1 MISLTLLPFNS
12 LKNIS
17 GDLTDVTSSGETEM
31 SPLITRQDQPLLS
44 PQYATQTTSTIVLPN
59 TRSKVITDQWLSS
72 ETLGHRPRS
81 YSADIPSGGG
91 RDLLSKYRLIK
102 GVISDSSEKATV
114 DESEFG
120 SKDQYTRRYSISVAR
135 EARKPRV
142 IPTPE
147 WNALGLPTN
156 SKWPEAESSDQPM
169 DLSVSRDLSKYKP
182 AYSGSNLLSVVT
194 QEELV
199 PDRHLQ
205 TSLES
210 CLNEQYQLK
219 SLPVLSPQVV
229 VDYDATSVDSS
240 SGETAMISLTDDQ
253 NVFSS
258 VNSSSR
264 SVYYMQ
270 DVPATENASG
280 KKEGEVTEDPPSPEI
295 DYSACSPVSPTNLEE
310 NTYYFSQENLGQGS
324 LSSEEV
330 QSASRAHAEFIV
342 PSSSSSMEEG
352 KCVCRICNKIFAKS
366 SHLRLHVNIHYFE
379 RPFRCDNC
387 AVSFRTKGHLQK
399 HKRSVSHYN
408 KVNMNLTFGT
418 PTVDNPRPFKCADCK
433 IAFRIHG
440 HLAKHLRSKMHIMKL
455 ECLGKL
461 PFGMYAEMERSGV
474 SLNEIDTTDCNNS
487 LESLQVMAQK
497 LYQRDPRRMR
507 WQGPEQSTIETE
519 CAMPAPTVASTLLE
533 PILPIGESIP
543 TTFDPNCST
552 IALSSLPSLTSSKHL
567 SEGNDVKNESSEVDP
582 LRIPSAYT
590 DGDSA
595 ISLSRYVISQ
605 PVTTASQETN
615 QRVEVPEN
623 DSSVSLNRSGTCH
636 MCGRLFKS
644 AKFLQVHLYSDH
656 SSVITSVSDTT
667 PPSNSSVSSVASSE
681 MNCDLC
687 GKMFPNQKALQQVR

>member
-1 MISLTLLPFNS
+1 MTDASSSIETDIGSLISRH
-12 LKNIS
+12 
-17 GDLTDVTSSGETEM
+17 E
-31 SPLITRQDQPLLS
+31 QPLLS
-44 PQYATQTTSTIVLPN
+44 PQYVPQTVSPSTLPSVRSNVL
-59 TRSKVITDQWLSS
+59 TDQWLST

-81 YSADIPSGGG
+81 YSADIPLGGG
-91 RDLLSKYRLIK
+91 KELLAKYRLVK
-102 GVISDSSEKATV
+102 GITSDASGKVTA

-120 SKDQYTRRYSISVAR
+120 SKDQFTRRYSISVAR

-142 IPTPE
+142 IQNTE
-147 WNALGLPTN
+147 WNALGLQTT
-156 SKWPEAESSDQPM
+156 STKWPETELSDQPM
-169 DLSVSRDLSKYKP
+169 DLSISRDLGKYKP
-182 AYSGSNLLSVVT
+182 AYSGGSLLSVVT
-194 QEELV
+194 QEESL

-205 TSLES
+205 SSLES
-210 CLNEQYQLK
+210 CLSDQFQLK

-229 VDYDATSVDSS
+229 VDYDASIDSS
-240 SGETAMISLTDDQ
+240 SNETPILSLAEDQ
-253 NVFSS
+253 VHFSTTTGS
-258 VNSSSR
+258 SSSR
-264 SVYYMQ
+264 SMYYVQ
-270 DVPATENASG
+270 DVPVTEGASVR
-280 KKEGEVTEDPPSPEI
+280 KEGEVSEDPPSPDI
-295 DYSACSPVSPTNLEE
+295 DYSACSPVSPTTLED
-310 NTYYFSQENLGQGS
+310 NSYYYTQENLVQGS
-324 LSSEEV
+324 TANEDMQSS
-330 QSASRAHAEFIV
+330 SRAHAEFIV
-342 PSSSSSMEEG
+342 PSSSSSNMEEG

-399 HKRSVSHYN
+399 HKRSVSHFN

-507 WQGPEQSTIETE
+507 WQGPEHTVVDTDT
-519 CAMPAPTVASTLLE
+519 AMPAPSVASTALE
-533 PILPIGESIP
+533 PILPINESIP
-543 TTFDPNCST
+543 TAFDPNCAAVSLP
-552 IALSSLPSLTSSKHL
+552 LSSLTTSKPL
-567 SEGNDVKNESSEVDP
+567 SDNSDVKNEPSAEVDP

-595 ISLSRYVISQ
+595 ISLSRYTITQ
-605 PVTTASQETN
+605 PFTTANPEIN
-615 QRVEVPEN
+615 QRVDASESDP
-623 DSSVSLNRSGTCH
+623 SVSLNRSGTCH
-636 MCGRLFKS
+636 LCGRLFKS

-656 SSVITSVSDTT
+656 SNLITSVSDV
-667 PPSNSSVSSVASSE
+667 PPSNSSVSSVASIE

-687 GKMFPNQKALQQVR
+687 GKMFPNQKVLQQVSYFSYFSLL